1 MAALRALDPWLL
13 TYKQSRAIGFD
24 ELRCVDFRFPRY
36 FWVTMADY
44 GGWTVARLKNE
55 LSSRGASVRGR
66 KRELIER

>member
-1 MAALRALDPWLL
+1 M
-13 TYKQSRAIGFD
+13 TVGGSTVCFGHEESQAIGLVV
-24 ELRCVDFRFPRY
+24 LRCGNFRFSRH
-36 FWVTMADY
+36 FLVTMADY